1 MTADAAEPRRS
12 APAALLVALDRIDR
26 IDRDDVARAAMWL
39 VWPFGIAVLVWA
51 GRDQWFIRD
60 DWAFLFSRDRFRE
73 VGGIDTM
80 LLEPQDGHWMTW
92 PILTFHAIRA
102 VFGIGSYLPY
112 LIVLWLTHVGIV
124 LLARGWMRRLGVSAW
139 TTTLMTAV
147 LFVFGAG
154 WENLLFAVQ
163 IVYNFSLLAFLAH
176 TLLVDHDGPVDRRDW
191 AGAGIALIGVS
202 SSGFGPFFGFGVG
215 VLLALRRRWTAA
227 AVAVVPQALAWSW
240 WWLTWGADP
249 AGDAGNAGPRFVAS
263 FVQRGVWSTFSSLT
277 GTGMLGWSAFLLC
290 VAMIVWPATGAARRV
305 PMIAFVATVLA
316 MFAGIGLR
324 REVFGVEAGG
334 WPRYQYMA
342 AMMVAPVLAVGLDQ
356 ARRFAPW
363 ARWIPRVILV
373 VALGRNTVWMGN
385 GADYWSGLADD
396 DRRIFSLVAG
406 SPARAAVPPDGYMS
420 DISPD
425 VQIRNLPDLVD
436 AGAISPIEPA
446 TPDDQAALDA
456 AIQRARETGLLPIP
470 PP

>member
-1 MTADAAEPRRS
+1 MAVDAGGRRIA
-12 APAALLVALDRIDR
+12 APAVLVDLLDRIDR
-26 IDRDDVARAAMWL
+26 DEVARAAMWL
-39 VWPFGIAVLVWA
+39 VWPFGIAVLFWV

-73 VGGIDTM
+73 VGGLDTM
-80 LLEPQDGHWMTW
+80 LLQPQDGHWMTW
-92 PILTFHAIRA
+92 PILTFHAVRA

-112 LIVLWLTHVGIV
+112 LIVLWLTHLGIV
-124 LLARGWMRRLGVSAW
+124 LLARAWMRRLGVSAW

-163 IVYNFSLLAFLAH
+163 IVYNFSLLAFLAQM
-176 TLLVDHDGPVDRRDW
+176 LLVDHEGPVDRRDW
-191 AGAGIALIGVS
+191 AGSGISLIGVS

-215 VLLALRRRWTAA
+215 LLLALRRRWTAA
-227 AVAVVPQALAWSW
+227 AVAVVPQALAWCW

-249 AGDAGNAGPRFVAS
+249 AGDAGNAGVRFVIS
-263 FVQRGVWSTFSSLT
+263 FVQYGVWSTFGSLV
-277 GTGMLGWSAFLLC
+277 GTGLLGWSAFLLC
-290 VAMIVWPATGAARRV
+290 IAMILWPGTDTARRV
-305 PMIAFVATVLA
+305 PMIAFLATALV
-316 MFAGIGLR
+316 MFAGIGMR
-324 REVFGVEAGG
+324 REVFGSTAAG

-373 VALGRNTVWMGN
+373 VAVARNTGWMEN
-385 GADYWSGLADD
+385 GGDYWSGLAEG
-396 DRRIFSLVAG
+396 DRRTFSLVAG
-406 SPARAAVPPDGYMS
+406 SDARFTVPPDGYMS
-420 DISPD
+420 DVSPD

-436 AGAISPIEPA
+436 AGVISPVDPA
-446 TPDDQAALDA
+446 SPDDLALLDR
-456 AIQRARETGLLPIP
+456 AIQRARETGLLLSP
-470 PP
+470 

>member
-1 MTADAAEPRRS
+1 MAADEAVPHWS
-12 APAALLVALDRIDR
+12 APAFLFAALDR
-26 IDRDDVARAAMWL
+26 IDRDDVARVAMWL

-73 VGGIDTM
+73 VGGLDTM

-102 VFGIGSYLPY
+102 LFGIGSYLPY
-112 LIVLWLTHVGIV
+112 LIVLWITHVGVV
-124 LLARGWMRRLGVSAW
+124 LLTRAWMRRLGVSTW
-139 TTTLMTAV
+139 TTTLITAV
-147 LFVFGAG
+147 LFLFGAG

-176 TLLVDHDGPVDRRDW
+176 TLLVDHAGPVDRRDW

-202 SSGFGPFFGFGVG
+202 SSGFGPFFAFGVG
-215 VLLALRRRWTAA
+215 LLLVLRRRWTAA

-249 AGDAGNAGPRFVAS
+249 AGDAGDAGARFVAS
-263 FVQRGVWSTFSSLT
+263 FVRHGVWSTFGSLM
-277 GTGMLGWSAFLLC
+277 GTGVLGWSAFLLC
-290 VAMIVWPATGAARRV
+290 VAMIVWPATGAARRL
-305 PMIAFVATVLA
+305 PMIAFLATALV

-324 REVFGVEAGG
+324 REVFGSVAAG

-342 AMMVAPVLAVGLDQ
+342 AMIVAPVLAVGLDQ
-356 ARRFAPW
+356 APRFASW
-363 ARWIPRVILV
+363 ARWVPRLILV
-373 VALGRNTVWMGN
+373 VAVARNAVWLGN
-385 GADYWSGLADD
+385 GSDYWSSVAEN

-406 SPARAAVPPDGYMS
+406 SPDRSTLPPDGYMS
-420 DISPD
+420 EISPD
-425 VQIRNLPDLVD
+425 VQIRDLPDLVD
-436 AGAISPIEPA
+436 AGAITPLDPA
-446 TPDDQAALDA
+446 TSEDQALLDL
-456 AIQRARETGLLPIP
+456 AIQQARHAGSP
-470 PP
+470 PSP

>member
-1 MTADAAEPRRS
+1 MAVDVGRRRIA
-12 APAALLVALDRIDR
+12 APAVLNDLLDR
-26 IDRDDVARAAMWL
+26 IDRDDVARAVMWL
-39 VWPFGIAVLVWA
+39 VWPFGIAVLFWV

-73 VGGIDTM
+73 VGGLDTM
-80 LLEPQDGHWMTW
+80 LLQPQDGHWMTW
-92 PILTFHAIRA
+92 PILTFHAMRG

-112 LIVLWLTHVGIV
+112 LVVLWLTHLGIV
-124 LLARGWMRRLGVSAW
+124 LLARAWMRRLGVSAW

-163 IVYNFSLLAFLAH
+163 IVYNFSLLAFLAQM
-176 TLLVDHDGPVDRRDW
+176 LLVDHEGPVDRRDW
-191 AGAGIALIGVS
+191 AGAGISLIGVS

-249 AGDAGNAGPRFVAS
+249 AGDAGDAGVDFVIS
-263 FVQRGVWSTFSSLT
+263 FVKFGVWSTFGSLV
-277 GTGMLGWSAFLLC
+277 GTGILGWSAFLLC
-290 VAMIVWPATGAARRV
+290 IAMIVWPSMGADRRV
-305 PMIAFVATVLA
+305 PMIAFLATALV

-324 REVFGVEAGG
+324 REVFGSTAAG

-356 ARRFAPW
+356 ARHFASW
-363 ARWIPRVILV
+363 AKWIPRVVLV
-373 VALGRNTVWMGN
+373 VAVARNTGWMKDG
-385 GADYWSGLADD
+385 GDYWSAFAED
-396 DRRIFSLVAG
+396 DRRAFSLVAG
-406 SPARAAVPPDGYMS
+406 SDARSTVPPDGYMS
-420 DISPD
+420 DVSPD
-425 VQIRNLPDLVD
+425 VQVRNLPDLVD
-436 AGAISPIEPA
+436 AGAISPIDPVSA
-446 TPDDQAALDA
+446 DDEALLDR
-456 AIQRARETGLLPIP
+456 AIQRARETGLLPSP
-470 PP
+470 